1 VKNPLRCIAV
11 VSILLPICC
20 FAEAFTIE
28 QVLSAP
34 FPYGLTGALHA
45 PRVAWAFDNKGE
57 RNIWVADAPDFV
69 PRQVT
74 HYKTDEGQ
82 QIASVK
88 LTPDGKTVVYARGSE
103 VNKEG
108 TSANPQSL
116 TKTPKQQAWAVDVNG
131 GEPRLLGDIG
141 CDKEECQDL
150 QISPDGKTV
159 VWPAKKHLWIAPID
173 GKKKAEQLDE
183 LLGENDT
190 PRWSPDGKRI
200 AFRSNRK
207 DHSFIA
213 VLELATKK
221 ITYLGPTTNR
231 DAGPVWS
238 PDSKQ
243 LVFIRQPGV
252 QFKRP
257 LIPEFPRPWTLWIA
271 DAQSGEGREL
281 FHSGNAMEDSLPLFA
296 FQSLQFTNA
305 GRIIFTSEKDGHNH
319 LYSIAVEGGAPQ
331 LLTPGNFDVEEV
343 ALSAD
348 KRSILYTSNQDDI
361 DRRHIWRVGAAGGE
375 SATGRIRR
383 GEPEALTRG
392 ETIEWNPVET
402 SDGKTLLCLGSTATS
417 PAMPYR
423 VTSSGR
429 ELIAKNVLPPD
440 FPETQLVTPKQV
452 VFKSTDGLE
461 IHGQL
466 FTPKNQKQRGPGL
479 IFTHGG
485 PIRQMLLGWHYMQYY
500 HNAYAMNQYLAS
512 KGYTV
517 LSVNYR
523 LGIMYGRAFR
533 EPPKSVWRGASE
545 YQDVVGG
552 AKFLQTLVDPQRIGL
567 WGGSYGG
574 FLTAMGLAR
583 NSDIFKAGV
592 DFHGVHDWATFLAMW
607 AEEVE
612 AKKAEAAPDA
622 KEARELAFKSSPVAS
637 IANWRS
643 AVLLIHGDDD
653 RNVPFQQTT
662 DLVEKL
668 RAQNVAFEELVIPDE
683 IHELLRWSD
692 WVRAY
697 KATAEFFDRK
707 LGARSAGP

>member
-1 VKNPLRCIAV
+1 VKTFRCAAAASV
-11 VSILLPICC
+11 LLPVFC
-20 FAEAFTIE
+20 FAEEFTIE
-28 QVLSAP
+28 QVLSVP
-34 FPYGLTGALHA
+34 FPYGLTGASHA
-45 PRVAWAFDNKGE
+45 PRVAWVFDNKGE

-74 HYKTDEGQ
+74 HYTGDDGQ
-82 QIASVK
+82 SIMSVR

-103 VNKEG
+103 INKEG
-108 TSANPQSL
+108 FSANPQSL
-116 TKTPKQQAWAVDVNG
+116 TKMPKQQAWATDVNR
-131 GEPRLLGDIG
+131 GEPRLLGEIG
-141 CDKEECQDL
+141 CDQEECEDL
-150 QISPDGKTV
+150 QVSPDGKYV
-159 VWPAKKHLWIAPID
+159 VWSAKKHLWIAPIE
-173 GKKKAEQLDE
+173 GKKKAEQLEE
-183 LLGENDT
+183 LGGENDT

-207 DHSFIA
+207 DHSFVA

-221 ITYLGPTTNR
+221 ITYLAPTTNR
-231 DAGPVWS
+231 DAAPVWS

-243 LVFIRQPGV
+243 VAFIRQPGLE
-252 QFKRP
+252 FKRP
-257 LIPEFPRPWTLWIA
+257 LIPEFPRPWALWIA

-281 FHSGNAMEDSLPLFA
+281 FRSGNAMEDSLPLFA

-305 GRIIFTSEKDGHNH
+305 GRIIFASEKDGRNH
-319 LYSIAVEGGAPQ
+319 LYSIAAIGGAPQ

-343 ALSAD
+343 AVSAD
-348 KRSILYTSNQDDI
+348 KRSILYTSNQNDI
-361 DRRHIWRVGAAGGE
+361 DRRHIWRV
-375 SATGRIRR
+375 SATG
-383 GEPEALTRG
+383 GEPQALTRG

-402 SDGKTLLCLGSTATS
+402 SDGKTLLCLGSSATS

-429 ELIAKNVLPPD
+429 ELIAKNLIPAS
-440 FPETQLVTPKQV
+440 FPEAQLVTPKQV
-452 VFKSTDGLE
+452 VFKSEDGLE

-466 FTPKNQKQRGPGL
+466 FTPKNQKQRGPAL

-485 PIRQMLLGWHYMQYY
+485 PIRQMLLGFHYMQYY

-517 LSVNYR
+517 LSVNFR
-523 LGIMYGRAFR
+523 LGVMYGRAFR

-545 YQDVVGG
+545 YQDVVAG
-552 AKFLQTLVDPQRIGL
+552 AKFLQTLENGDPQRIGL

-574 FLTAMGLAR
+574 LLTAMGLAR

-592 DFHGVHDWATFLAMW
+592 DFHGVHDWATFLPMW
-607 AEEVE
+607 TEEVD
-612 AKKAEAAPDA
+612 AKNAGAAPDA

-643 AVLLIHGDDD
+643 PVLLIHGDDD
-653 RNVPFQQTT
+653 RNVPIQQTT

-668 RAQNVAFEELVIPDE
+668 RAQNVAFEELIIPDE
-683 IHELLRWSD
+683 IHDLRRWNN
-692 WVRAY
+692 WIRAY
-697 KATAEFFDRK
+697 RATAEFFDRK
-707 LGARSAGP
+707 LAASGERQ

>member
-1 VKNPLRCIAV
+1 MRIVLKTLLQFFV
-11 VSILLPICC
+11 VTLGSILLPVVCLG
-20 FAEAFTIE
+20 ESFTIE

-34 FPYGLTGALHA
+34 FPYGLTGASHA
-45 PRVAWAFDNKGE
+45 SRVAWVFDNKGE
-57 RNIWVADAPDFV
+57 RNVWVADAPGFV

-74 HYKTDEGQ
+74 HYTGDEGQ
-82 QIASVK
+82 QIAS
-88 LTPDGKTVVYARGSE
+88 LRLSPNGKTIVYARGTE
-103 VNKEG
+103 LNKDG
-108 TSANPQSL
+108 TSANPL
-116 TKTPKQQAWAVDVNG
+116 TLTNMPKQQAWAVDVSG
-131 GEPRLLGDIG
+131 GDPRLLGDIG
-141 CDKEECQDL
+141 CSEEGCEDL
-150 QISPDGKTV
+150 QISPDSKTV
-159 VWPAKKHLWIAPID
+159 AWPAKKHIWIASLD
-173 GKKKAEQLDE
+173 GKRKAEQLEE
-183 LLGENDT
+183 LLGESDT

-213 VLELATKK
+213 VVEAATKK
-221 ITYLGPTTNR
+221 TNYLTPTTNR
-231 DAGPVWS
+231 DASPVWS

-243 LVFIRQPGV
+243 VLFIRQPGV
-252 QFKRP
+252 EFKRP
-257 LIPEFPRPWTLWIA
+257 LIPEFPRPWALWIA
-271 DAQSGEGREL
+271 DAQTGDGREL

-305 GRIIFTSEKDGHNH
+305 GRIIFASEKDGHNH
-319 LYSIAVEGGAPQ
+319 LYSIALEGGMPQ
-331 LLTPGNFDVEEV
+331 LLTPGNFDVEDV

-348 KRSILYTSNQDDI
+348 KRSVLYTSNQNDV
-361 DRRHIWRVGAAGGE
+361 DRRHIWRVGA
-375 SATGRIRR
+375 T
-383 GEPEALTRG
+383 GEPQALTSG

-402 SDGKTLLCLGSTATS
+402 SDGKTLLCLGSSATS

-423 VTSSGR
+423 VTNTGR
-429 ELIAKNVLPPD
+429 ESIAKNLLPAN
-440 FPETQLVTPKQV
+440 FPEAQLVTPKQV
-452 VFKSTDGLE
+452 VFKSADGLE

-466 FTPKNQKQRGPGL
+466 FTPKNQKKRGPAL
-479 IFTHGG
+479 IFMHGG

-533 EPPKSVWRGASE
+533 EPPNSVWRGASE
-545 YQDVVGG
+545 YQDIVAG
-552 AKFLQTLVDPQRIGL
+552 AKFLQGLDNVDPQRIGL

-592 DFHGVHDWATFLAMW
+592 DFHGVHDWATFLPMW
-607 AEEVE
+607 AEEVD
-612 AKKAEAAPDA
+612 ANSAGAAPDA

-643 AVLLIHGDDD
+643 PVLLIQGDDD

-668 RAQNVAFEELVIPDE
+668 RGQKVAFEELIIPDE
-683 IHELLRWSD
+683 IHDLLRWND

-697 KATAEFFDRK
+697 RATVEFFDRR
-707 LGARSAGP
+707 LAASDERQ

>member
-1 VKNPLRCIAV
+1 VKTFRCVAV
-11 VSILLPICC
+11 VLVLLPVCC

-34 FPYGLTGALHA
+34 FPYGLTSATHA

-69 PRQVT
+69 PRQGT
-74 HYKTDEGQ
+74 HYKGDEGQ
-82 QIASVK
+82 AIASVK
-88 LTPDGKTVVYARGSE
+88 LTPDGKTIIYARGSE
-103 VNKEG
+103 TNKED
-108 TSANPQSL
+108 TSANPQNL
-116 TKTPKQQAWAVDVNG
+116 TKIPKQQGWAVNVSG
-131 GEPRLLGDIG
+131 GEPRLLGDVG
-141 CDKEECQDL
+141 CNEEGCEDL
-150 QISPDGKTV
+150 QVSPDGKNV
-159 VWPAKKHLWIAPID
+159 VWSGKKHLWIAPID

-183 LLGENDT
+183 LTGESDT

-213 VLELATKK
+213 VLDLATKK
-221 ITYLGPTTNR
+221 ITYLAPTTSR

-243 LVFIRQPGV
+243 VAFFRQPGV
-252 QFKRP
+252 EFKRP

-271 DAQSGEGREL
+271 DAQTGEGREL
-281 FHSGNAMEDSLPLFA
+281 FRSGDAMENSLPLFA
-296 FQSLQFTNA
+296 FESLKFTDA
-305 GRIIFTSEKDGHNH
+305 GHIIFASEQDGRNH
-319 LYSIAVEGGAPQ
+319 LYSIAATGGTPQ
-331 LLTPGNFDVEEV
+331 LLTPGDFDVEEV
-343 ALSAD
+343 TLSAD
-348 KRSILYTSNQDDI
+348 KRSILFTSNQNDI
-361 DRRHIWRVGAAGGE
+361 DRRHIWRVN
-375 SATGRIRR
+375 ATG
-383 GEPEALTRG
+383 GDPEPLTRG
-392 ETIEWNPVET
+392 ETNEWNPVET
-402 SDGKTLLCLGSTATS
+402 SDGKTVLCLGSTATS

-423 VTSSGR
+423 LTSSGR
-429 ELIAKNVLPPD
+429 ELIAKNLIPAE
-440 FPETQLVTPKQV
+440 FPEAQLVAPKQV
-452 VFKSTDGLE
+452 VFKSEDGLE

-466 FTPKNQKQRGPGL
+466 FVPKNQKERGPAL

-485 PIRQMLLGWHYMQYY
+485 PIRQMLLGFHYMEYY

-523 LGIMYGRAFR
+523 LGIMYGRKFR
-533 EPPKSVWRGASE
+533 QPPKSVWRGASE
-545 YQDVVGG
+545 YQDVIAG
-552 AKFLQTLVDPQRIGL
+552 AKFLKTLDTVDPQRIGL

-592 DFHGVHDWATFLAMW
+592 DFHGVHDWAIFLPMW
-607 AEEVE
+607 VAEVDGKN
-612 AKKAEAAPDA
+612 ADVAPDI

-643 AVLLIHGDDD
+643 PVLFVHGDDD

-668 RAQNVAFEELVIPDE
+668 RGQKVAFEELIFPDE
-683 IHELLRWSD
+683 IHDLLRWSD
-692 WVRAY
+692 WIRAY
-697 KATAEFFDRK
+697 RATAEFFDRR
-707 LGARSAGP
+707 LATSGEHQ

>member
-1 VKNPLRCIAV
+1 VKIPLRCV
-11 VSILLPICC
+11 VVVVVTVLLPVCC

-34 FPYGLTGALHA
+34 FPSGLTTAAHA
-45 PRVAWAFDNKGE
+45 PRVAWMFDNKGE
-57 RNIWVADAPDFV
+57 RNIWVADAPDFA

-74 HYKTDEGQ
+74 HYTGDEGQ
-82 QIASVK
+82 QIASMR
-88 LTPDGKTVVYARGSE
+88 LSPDGKTIVYARGTE
-103 VNKEG
+103 LNKEG
-108 TSANPQSL
+108 TSANPLSQM
-116 TKTPKQQAWAVDVNG
+116 KMPKQQAWAVDVGG
-131 GEPRLLGDIG
+131 GELRLLGEIG
-141 CDKEECQDL
+141 CSEEGCEDL
-150 QISPDGKTV
+150 QISPDSKTV
-159 VWPAKKHLWIAPID
+159 VWPAKKHIWIASLD
-173 GKKKAEQLDE
+173 GTKKAEQLDE
-183 LLGENDT
+183 LLGESDT

-213 VLELATKK
+213 VFDLATKK
-221 ITYLGPTTNR
+221 ITYLAPGTSR
-231 DAGPVWS
+231 DAGPQWS
-238 PDSKQ
+238 PDSKRV
-243 LVFIRQPGV
+243 VFIRQPGA

-257 LIPEFPRPWTLWIA
+257 LIPEFPRPWSLWIA
-271 DAQSGEGREL
+271 DAQTGEGREL
-281 FHSGNAMEDSLPLFA
+281 FRSGTAMEDSLPLLA
-296 FQSLQFTNA
+296 FESLKFTDN
-305 GRIIFTSEKDGHNH
+305 GRIIFTSEKDGRNH
-319 LYSIAVEGGAPQ
+319 LYSIGADGGPAQ
-331 LLTPGNFDVEEV
+331 LLTPGDFDVEEV
-343 ALSAD
+343 TLSGD
-348 KRSILYTSNQDDI
+348 RRSVLYTSNQNDV
-361 DRRHIWRVGAAGGE
+361 DRRHIWRV
-375 SATGRIRR
+375 SATG

-423 VTSSGR
+423 VTPSGR
-429 ELIAKNVLPPD
+429 ELIAKNAVPPE
-440 FPETQLVTPKQV
+440 FPDAQLVAPKQV
-452 VFKSTDGLE
+452 VFKSEDGLD

-466 FTPKNQKQRGPGL
+466 FVPKNQTGRGPAL

-500 HNAYAMNQYLAS
+500 YNAYAMNQYLAS

-533 EPPKSVWRGASE
+533 EPPNCVWRGASE
-545 YQDVVGG
+545 YKDVIAG
-552 AKFLQTLVDPQRIGL
+552 AKFLQTLENVDPQRIGL

-592 DFHGVHDWATFLAMW
+592 DFHGVHDWAVFLAIW
-607 AEEVE
+607 AAEVD
-612 AKKAEAAPDA
+612 ARNADVAPDV
-622 KEARELAFKSSPVAS
+622 KEARDLAFKSSPVAS
-637 IANWRS
+637 AAAWRS
-643 AVLLIHGDDD
+643 PVLFVHGDDD

-668 RAQNVAFEELVIPDE
+668 RAQKVDLEELVFPDE
-683 IHELLRWSD
+683 IHDLLRRESWI
-692 WVRAY
+692 RAY
-697 KATAEFFDRK
+697 KATAQFFDRK

>member
-1 VKNPLRCIAV
+1 MLKTLLHFVV
-11 VSILLPICC
+11 VSFGSTLLPLVCSG
-20 FAEAFTIE
+20 ESFTVE

-34 FPYGLTGALHA
+34 FPYGLTSASHA
-45 PRVAWAFDNKGE
+45 PRVAWGFDNKGE
-57 RNIWVADAPDFV
+57 RNIWIADAPEFV
-69 PRQVT
+69 PGQVT
-74 HYKTDEGQ
+74 HYKGDDGQ
-82 QIASVK
+82 PIASLR

-103 VNKEG
+103 LNKQG
-108 TSANPQSL
+108 ASANPQSR
-116 TKTPKQQAWAVDVNG
+116 TKMPRQQAWAANVSG
-131 GEPRLLGDIG
+131 GEPRLLGDVG
-141 CDKEECQDL
+141 CNEEECEDL
-150 QISPDGKTV
+150 QVSPDGKEV
-159 VWPAKKHLWIAPID
+159 VWPAKKHLWIAPIA
-173 GKKKAEQLDE
+173 GKKKAEQLEE
-183 LLGENDT
+183 LAGESDT

-207 DHSFIA
+207 DHSFVA

-221 ITYLGPTTNR
+221 ITYLAPTTNR
-231 DAGPVWS
+231 DADPVWS

-243 LVFIRQPGV
+243 VVFIRQPGV
-252 QFKRP
+252 ELKRP
-257 LIPEFPRPWTLWIA
+257 LIPEFPRPWALWIA

-305 GRIIFTSEKDGHNH
+305 GRIIFASEKDGRNH
-319 LYSIAVEGGAPQ
+319 LYSIAATGGAPQ
-331 LLTPGNFDVEEV
+331 LLTPGDFDVEDV

-348 KRSILYTSNQDDI
+348 KRSILYTSNQNDV
-361 DRRHIWRVGAAGGE
+361 DRRHIWRVGATGGD
-375 SATGRIRR
+375 
-383 GEPEALTRG
+383 PEALTRG
-392 ETIEWNPVET
+392 ETIEGSPVET

-417 PAMPYR
+417 PATPYR
-423 VTSSGR
+423 VTSNGR
-429 ELIAKNVLPPD
+429 ESIAKNMLPAN
-440 FPETQLVTPKQV
+440 FPAAQLVTPKQV
-452 VFKSTDGLE
+452 VFKSEDGLE

-466 FTPKNQKQRGPGL
+466 FTPKNQNQRGPAL

-485 PIRQMLLGWHYMQYY
+485 PIRQMMLGFHYMQYY

-512 KGYTV
+512 RGYTV

-523 LGIMYGRAFR
+523 LGIMYGRKFR

-545 YQDVVGG
+545 YQDVIAG
-552 AKFLQTLVDPQRIGL
+552 AKFLQTLDNVDAQRIGL

-592 DFHGVHDWATFLAMW
+592 DFHGVHDWADFLPMW
-607 AEEVE
+607 AENPET
-612 AKKAEAAPDA
+612 APDV

-643 AVLLIHGDDD
+643 PVLLIHGDDD
-653 RNVPFQQTT
+653 RNVPIQQTT

-668 RAQNVAFEELVIPDE
+668 RAQNVAFEELIIPDE
-683 IHELLRWSD
+683 IHDLLRWSD

-697 KATAEFFDRK
+697 RATAEFFDRR
-707 LGARSAGP
+707 LAASDERQ

>member
-1 VKNPLRCIAV
+1 MLKTLFHFLLVAFGSLSLPAV
-11 VSILLPICC
+11 CL
-20 FAEAFTIE
+20 AESFTIE

-34 FPYGLTGALHA
+34 FPCGLTSASHA
-45 PRVAWAFDNKGE
+45 PRVAWIFDNKGE
-57 RNIWVADAPDFV
+57 RNIWVADAPGFV

-74 HYKTDEGQ
+74 HYTGDEGQ
-82 QIASVK
+82 QIASVR
-88 LTPDGKTVVYARGSE
+88 LSPDGKAIVYARGTE
-103 VNKEG
+103 LNKQE
-108 TSANPQSL
+108 TSANPLSL
-116 TKTPKQQAWAVDVNG
+116 TKMPKQQAWAVNLAR

-141 CDKEECQDL
+141 CSEEGCEDL
-150 QISPDGKTV
+150 QISPDSKTV
-159 VWPAKKHLWIAPID
+159 IWPAKKHIWIAPLD
-173 GKKKAEQLDE
+173 GTKKSEQLEE
-183 LLGENDT
+183 LLGESDT

-221 ITYLGPTTNR
+221 ITYLAPTANR
-231 DAGPVWS
+231 DASPVWS
-238 PDSKQ
+238 QDSKQ
-243 LVFIRQPGV
+243 IAFIRQPGV
-252 QFKRP
+252 EFKRP
-257 LIPEFPRPWTLWIA
+257 LIPEFPRPWALWIA
-271 DAQSGEGREL
+271 DAHSGESHEL

-296 FQSLQFTNA
+296 FQSLKFTNA
-305 GRIIFTSEKDGHNH
+305 GRIIFASEKDGHNH
-319 LYSIAVEGGAPQ
+319 LYSIAAEGGAPQ
-331 LLTPGNFDVEEV
+331 LFTPGNFDVEDV
-343 ALSAD
+343 VLSAD
-348 KRSILYTSNQDDI
+348 KRSVLYTSNQNDV
-361 DRRHIWRVGAAGGE
+361 DRRHIWRVGA
-375 SATGRIRR
+375 TG

-429 ELIAKNVLPPD
+429 ELIAKNVLPAT
-440 FPETQLVTPKQV
+440 FPEAQLVTPKQV
-452 VFKSTDGLE
+452 VFESEDGLE

-466 FTPKNQKQRGPGL
+466 FTPKNQKQRGPAL

-533 EPPKSVWRGASE
+533 EPPNSVWRGASE
-545 YQDVVGG
+545 YQDVVAG
-552 AKFLQTLVDPQRIGL
+552 AKFLQTLDNVDPQRIGL

-592 DFHGVHDWATFLAMW
+592 DFHGVHDWATFLPMW
-607 AEEVE
+607 VAEVDAKNAEV
-612 AKKAEAAPDA
+612 APDV

-637 IANWRS
+637 VATWRS
-643 AVLLIHGDDD
+643 PVLFIHGDDD

-668 RAQNVAFEELVIPDE
+668 RAQKVAFEELIIPDE
-683 IHELLRWSD
+683 IHDLLRWSD

-697 KATAEFFDRK
+697 RTTAEFFDRR
-707 LGARSAGP
+707 LAASGEHQ

>member
-1 VKNPLRCIAV
+1 MLKTLFHFLLVAFGSLSLPAV
-11 VSILLPICC
+11 CL
-20 FAEAFTIE
+20 AESFTIE

-34 FPYGLTGALHA
+34 FPYGLTSASHA
-45 PRVAWAFDNKGE
+45 PRVAWIFDNKGE
-57 RNIWVADAPDFV
+57 RNIWVADASDFV

-74 HYKTDEGQ
+74 HYTGDEGQ
-82 QIASVK
+82 QIASVR
-88 LTPDGKTVVYARGSE
+88 LSPDGKAIVYARGTE
-103 VNKEG
+103 LNKQE
-108 TSANPQSL
+108 TSANPLSL
-116 TKTPKQQAWAVDVNG
+116 TKMPKQQAWAVNLAR

-141 CDKEECQDL
+141 CSEEGCEDL
-150 QISPDGKTV
+150 QISPDSKTV
-159 VWPAKKHLWIAPID
+159 IWPAKKHIWIAPLD
-173 GKKKAEQLDE
+173 GTKKSEQLEE
-183 LLGENDT
+183 LLGESDT

-221 ITYLGPTTNR
+221 ITYLAPTTNR
-231 DAGPVWS
+231 DASPVWS

-243 LVFIRQPGV
+243 IAFIRQPGV
-252 QFKRP
+252 EFKRP
-257 LIPEFPRPWTLWIA
+257 LIPEFPRPWALWIA
-271 DAQSGEGREL
+271 DAHSGESHEL

-296 FQSLQFTNA
+296 FQSLKFTNA
-305 GRIIFTSEKDGHNH
+305 GRIIFASEKDGHNH
-319 LYSIAVEGGAPQ
+319 LYSIAAEGGAPQ
-331 LLTPGNFDVEEV
+331 LFTPGNFDVEDV
-343 ALSAD
+343 VLSAD
-348 KRSILYTSNQDDI
+348 KRSVLYTSNQNDV
-361 DRRHIWRVGAAGGE
+361 DRRHIWRVGA
-375 SATGRIRR
+375 TG

-429 ELIAKNVLPPD
+429 ELIAKNVLPAT
-440 FPETQLVTPKQV
+440 FPEAQLVTPKQV
-452 VFKSTDGLE
+452 VFESEDGLE

-466 FTPKNQKQRGPGL
+466 FTPKNQKQRGPAL

-533 EPPKSVWRGASE
+533 EPPNSVWRGASE
-545 YQDVVGG
+545 YQDVVAG
-552 AKFLQTLVDPQRIGL
+552 AKFLQTLDNVDPQRIGL

-592 DFHGVHDWATFLAMW
+592 DFHGVHDWATFLPMW
-607 AEEVE
+607 VAEVDAKNAEV
-612 AKKAEAAPDA
+612 APDV

-637 IANWRS
+637 VATWRS
-643 AVLLIHGDDD
+643 PVLFIHGDDD

-668 RAQNVAFEELVIPDE
+668 RAQKVAFEELIIPDE
-683 IHELLRWSD
+683 IHDLLRWSD

-697 KATAEFFDRK
+697 RATAEFFDRK
-707 LGARSAGP
+707 LAASNERQ